1 MRSDFATDADRAACR
16 AMIRTGSKSFFAAS
30 LLLPARVRTAAIAL
44 YAFCRLSDDLV
55 DVEGGSADAIARL
68 RSRLALAYA
77 GRPAD
82 NSVDRAFADV
92 VVQFG
97 LPSEL
102 PEALIEGL
110 EWDVGGVAC
119 EELGDVQ
126 AYAARVAGSV
136 GAMMTVLMGV
146 RCPKILA
153 RACDLGVAMQLT
165 NIARDVGE
173 DARNGRLYLPRSWLR
188 EEGIDPDAWLA
199 APVFSPSLGRVVM
212 RLLRSADRLYR
223 RAESGI
229 AGLPASCRPAIFAAR
244 HIYAAIGGQIAQA
257 GYDSVTNRAH
267 VPAAAKLRLMGRA
280 LFDAVRIGQAP
291 LAPAALPQ
299 TQYLVDAVA
308 VSPVPAPALR
318 RISDRLLWVAALF
331 VSLGERERLRA

>member
-1 MRSDFATDADRAACR
+1 
-16 AMIRTGSKSFFAAS
+16 
-30 LLLPARVRTAAIAL
+30 
-44 YAFCRLSDDLV
+44 
-55 DVEGGSADAIARL
+55 
-68 RSRLALAYA
+68 
-77 GRPAD
+77 
-82 NSVDRAFADV
+82 
-92 VVQFG
+92 
-97 LPSEL
+97 
-102 PEALIEGL
+102 
-110 EWDVGGVAC
+110 
-119 EELGDVQ
+119 
-126 AYAARVAGSV
+126 
-136 GAMMTVLMGV
+136 
-146 RCPKILA
+146 
-153 RACDLGVAMQLT
+153 
-165 NIARDVGE
+165 
-173 DARNGRLYLPRSWLR
+173 GRLYLPRSWLR